1 MNIEER
7 IAVTTRAKVKAKQHD
22 VIGACRTLRDGLGI
36 PLNEAVAQVEKW
48 LRMWGRIKS

>member
-1 MNIEER
+1 MDITEK
-7 IAVTTRAKVKAKQHD
+7 IKVTTRAKVKAKRHD

-48 LRMWGRIKS
+48 LRMWGRIKT